1 MRGADEADGM
11 HRKGDGVLGRRQP
24 EMVDVDEGRTRQE
37 RKEARHSETANESQ
51 SEKAEI
57 ADKHAVTAEDAAEA
71 AADARRRRPGLRQ
84 EEREEHDPEECGDGY
99 RHEDRPPAEGGDQ
112 AA

>member
-1 MRGADEADGM
+1 MRRVA
-11 HRKGDGVLGRRQP
+11 
-24 EMVDVDEGRTRQE
+24 
-37 RKEARHSETANESQ
+37 SSQ

-112 AA
+112 AAAGQRREGDQPRIAPGSGTLRRDLLG